1 MTPFDR
7 AKFQLS
13 ESDLQTILTTIFIG
27 VMSNQSQNP
36 CLT

>member
-1 MTPFDR
+1 MTSFDR

-13 ESDLQTILTTIFIG
+13 EFAFYVTMIFNG